1 MSMPIG
7 YHELRDTLTQW
18 RPTSVDD
25 DLGGSTDVLSEVGP
39 VRAKVNQPAG
49 IEQVEAMQPGSAL
62 TIILHFRPD
71 ADIRRGDILVRS
83 DGDRMRVKYT
93 VHPSERVYLRAD
105 CEQLQREGDVT

>member
-1 MSMPIG
+1 MIPIG
-7 YHELRDTLTQW
+7 FHELRDTLTLW
-18 RPTSVDD
+18 RPTSVED
-25 DLGGSTDVLSEVGP
+25 DLGGSTDVLAEVGP

-71 ADIRRGDILVRS
+71 ADVRRGDILVRS
-83 DGDRMRVKYT
+83 DGDRLRVKFT

-105 CEQLQREGDVT
+105 CEQLQREGDAS

>member
-1 MSMPIG
+1 
-7 YHELRDTLTQW
+7 
-18 RPTSVDD
+18 
-25 DLGGSTDVLSEVGP
+25 
-39 VRAKVNQPAG
+39 
-49 IEQVEAMQPGSAL
+49 MQPGSAL

-105 CEQLQREGDVT
+105 CEQLQSEGDAS